1 MRNLFHSAHPNAQG
15 MALTCPQA
23 ACGAV
28 LSTDAPVVTCDVQGS
43 ALIFVHVRPP
53 VDDSDPARDVLSDT
67 YEGHPPSHGDDRD
80 GHDVRARWAES
91 AAQAASQAYAAA
103 YGREIAD
110 DSTRMRWRLEPR
122 VAVTAA
128 LILVL
133 LGVGAWWSSSSAPGL
148 PAHAE
153 ATPSPGA
160 EQDDD
165 AHGSSAGPSSDGA
178 PAQAEAA
185 ELVVHVSGAVAQPG
199 LVTVPDGAR
208 VADAVDQAG
217 GIVNG
222 ADVAAVN
229 LARLARDG
237 EQIHIPMEGE
247 APAPGATGGP
257 VDLNTADAAGLETL
271 PGVGPVLAERIIAD
285 REDNGPFA
293 SLEDLARVSGVG
305 DAMVAG
311 LEDLAH
317 A

>member
-1 MRNLFHSAHPNAQG
+1 M
-15 MALTCPQA
+15 
-23 ACGAV
+23 
-28 LSTDAPVVTCDVQGS
+28 
-43 ALIFVHVRPP
+43 HVRPP
-53 VDDSDPARDVLSDT
+53 LDDPDPARDVLSDT

-80 GHDVRARWAES
+80 GQDVRARWAQS

-128 LILVL
+128 FVLVL

-153 ATPSPGA
+153 TTASPGRAGDAGKGA
-160 EQDDD
+160 EQ
-165 AHGSSAGPSSDGA
+165 ASSGLEGPSDSL
-178 PAQAEAA
+178 PIEP
-185 ELVVHVSGAVAQPG
+185 LVVHVSGAVAAPG

-208 VADAVDQAG
+208 VADAVDEAG
-217 GIVNG
+217 GIVAG

-237 EQIHIPMEGE
+237 EQIHIPLEGE
-247 APAPGATGGP
+247 APASGATGGP
-257 VDLNTADAAGLETL
+257 VSLNTADANGLETL

-285 REDNGPFA
+285 REANGPYA

-311 LEDLAH
+311 LEDLAQP
-317 A
+317 